1 MCGRYALNMAPKS
14 LAEMYEA
21 DWEDWKA
28 APEPSPRFN
37 IAPTQPVLIV
47 RNTADA
53 RRRLAMALWGLVPS
67 WSKDPS
73 MAARMINAR
82 AETAAEKPSFRAA
95 MKYRRCLVPATHFYE
110 WQKRGTAKHPW
121 CIRLRDGSPMAF
133 AGLWERWSSPDGS
146 ELESCAILT
155 TSANAL
161 MAPLHERMPVIL
173 RHEDVDRWLD
183 PALQKAGDV
192 ADLLAPF
199 DANAME
205 AFEVSTY
212 VNNAR
217 NEGER
222 CVERPTALV

>member
-28 APEPSPRFN
+28 APDPPTRYN

-47 RNTADA
+47 RNAHDA
-53 RRRLAMALWGLVPS
+53 RRRLAPVMWGLVPS

-110 WQKRGTAKHPW
+110 WQKRGATKQPW

-133 AGLWERWSSPDGS
+133 AGLWEHWSSPDGA
-146 ELESCAILT
+146 ELESCTILT

-161 MAPLHERMPVIL
+161 MEPLHERMPVIL
-173 RHEDVDRWLD
+173 HRRDVDRWLD
-183 PALQKAGDV
+183 PAIQKSDGV

-199 DANAME
+199 DAKAME

-222 CVERPTALV
+222 CVEPPASLV